1 MAFQMPMIE
10 KSIIRGCFYVGG
22 NLVRWMSKKE
32 NPILLSTA
40 ESEYIAESYTQLLW
54 MKKMLKDY
62 DFSQNIWLFIM
73 IIPVHFVSSKNIYNI
88 HELSI

>member
-1 MAFQMPMIE
+1 
-10 KSIIRGCFYVGG
+10 
-22 NLVRWMSKKE
+22 
-32 NPILLSTA
+32 
-40 ESEYIAESYTQLLW
+40 

-73 IIPVHFVSSKNIYNI
+73 IILVHFVSSKNIYNI